1 MNNRF
6 ISIMPTSTNIE
17 MKEIIISS
25 TKGTRLI
32 HINDESWVDEN
43 GEFLI
48 AENLRN
54 YSQDIK
60 DSAKELKNS
69 ITGKLV
75 MVLINYSLAL
85 RECDAVI
92 IGLVEKVIIE
102 DEELVTSLI
111 LAPLIYHRMSV
122 NRVEEIPDNRIYLNS
137 YVLGLIEINRDE
149 YTELINDYFKRK
161 ESLCENRVKFK
172 Y

>member
-1 MNNRF
+1 
-6 ISIMPTSTNIE
+6 MPTCSGIE
-17 MKEIIISS
+17 MKEIIINS

-32 HINDESWVDEN
+32 HINDEAWVDEN

-75 MVLINYSLAL
+75 IVLINYSSLTL
-85 RECDAVI
+85 KRECDAVI
-92 IGLVEKVIIE
+92 IGRVEKVIIE

-111 LAPLIYHRMSV
+111 LSPLVYHRNSV
-122 NRVEEIPDNRIYLNS
+122 NKVEEIPDNRIYLNN
-137 YVLGLIEINRDE
+137 YVLGLIEINHDE
-149 YTELINDYFKRK
+149 YSELINNHFRKK